1 MAKKEKIL
9 EYINDMQ
16 IIFDNKKATKAE
28 TESAIKRQDLRE
40 QKLADSPILQKNVN
54 RTKIAKAPKPTPNGQ
69 TTLTS
74 DDWDLLINSATD
86 FPYEIFDDSWTKKK
100 VQVEENLLDEYLR
113 LLKAGE
119 LAPNTSFEMFEKN
132 YHDFDTDLIS
142 QINKRVKT
150 KKLAE
155 GIAMLMG
162 EPRKIYYNDK
172 SIRKIPKI

>member
-40 QKLADSPILQKNVN
+40 QKLADSQILRNNINRKKVVKKPI
-54 RTKIAKAPKPTPNGQ
+54 RPRPNIHLNNPLSN
-69 TTLTS
+69 T
-74 DDWDLLINSATD
+74 ATD
-86 FPYEIFDDSWTKKK
+86 NFLELVDPGGWADEKK
-100 VQVEENLLDEYLR
+100 VQVEENLFEKYLE
-113 LLKAGE
+113 LLKGGE
-119 LAPNTSFEMFEKN
+119 LLPGTTFEMFEKN
-132 YHDFDTDLIS
+132 YGDFDTDLIS
-142 QINKRVKT
+142 QINKRVRR

-155 GIAMLMG
+155 GVAALMG

>member
-9 EYINDMQ
+9 EYINDIN
-16 IIFDNKKATKAE
+16 IIFGDKKSSKAE

-40 QKLADSPILQKNVN
+40 QKLADSPILRNNIN
-54 RTKIAKAPKPTPNGQ
+54 RKKVVKKPIRPRPNIHLNNPLSN
-69 TTLTS
+69 T
-74 DDWDLLINSATD
+74 ATD
-86 FPYEIFDDSWTKKK
+86 NFLELVDPGGWADEKK
-100 VQVEENLLDEYLR
+100 VQVEENLFDKYLE
-113 LLKAGE
+113 LLKGGE
-119 LAPNTSFEMFEKN
+119 LLPGTTFEMFEKN

-142 QINKRVKT
+142 RINKRIKR

-155 GIAMLMG
+155 GVAALMG

>member
-86 FPYEIFDDSWTKKK
+86 FPYEIFDDKK
-100 VQVEENLLDEYLR
+100 VSLDENLFEEYLQ
-113 LLKAGE
+113 LLKNGQ
-119 LAPNTSFEMFEKN
+119 LAPGTSFEMFEKN
-132 YHDFDTDLIS
+132 YYDFDTDLIS

-172 SIRKIPKI
+172 SNKKIPRRI